1 MGASGFGPT
10 IVYVIYFSSKINKK
24 PRSIF
29 CGNQIRAMY
38 RETWKINEIFSINQK
53 SEIYA
58 RQCLMLLAITEPN
71 CAFTVQSKAELYLD
85 IMGNSHNRQ
94 VTGDYITQKS
104 SVLSEM
110 ITDFSYAKDRANF
123 INFEDLKFKDRDLM
137 DDQFQAQFYL
147 THC

>member
-1 MGASGFGPT
+1 
-10 IVYVIYFSSKINKK
+10 
-24 PRSIF
+24 
-29 CGNQIRAMY
+29 MY
-38 RETWKINEIFSINQK
+38 RETWKINEIFSTNQK